1 MLKYGYNICKESD
14 NVNKQDRYIEVKN
27 FIESKGNK
35 LISTEYKN
43 NKVNLKIQCKCGE
56 IFNRTFG
63 DFKNK
68 KMYYIK

>member
-1 MLKYGYNICKESD
+1 M
-14 NVNKQDRYIEVKN
+14 NKQDRYIEVKN

-68 KMYYIK
+68 KM